1 MKKFFL
7 TTFSVIFTLILA
19 ISCITPIRN
28 VYADNVSTQDKASI
42 IIDFYTGET
51 LYENN
56 AEDKLQVASIVK
68 LMTTLITIE
77 NIENGKLSLDDKL
90 TTTEYAASMG
100 GSQVF
105 IDPYTNYTI
114 EEMLK
119 SVIIAS
125 ANDAAVALA
134 EHIGGTEENFVQMMN
149 KRAHELGLYNTIY
162 ANSTGLPMP
171 EEYSCAKDVANLLRE
186 VIKHDIYHKYSTI
199 WMDELVHPPG
209 RKSELVNTNKLIR
222 YFEGC
227 DSGKTGFT
235 DEAGYC
241 LSASAKKGNMRFIAV
256 SLGAKDAKSRFANVT
271 KLLNFA
277 FANFENKQILQSN
290 IPLCKLDVNHSK
302 TKQLEL
308 FAKEDFYVLNK
319 KGENNEFELTYNLPK
334 SVNAPVKKGDE
345 IGSVTISKNGNVIA
359 EIALCSNENV
369 EKLNFK
375 DALSEVIS
383 NWN

>member
-186 VIKHDIYHKYSTI
+186 VIKHDIYH
-199 WMDELVHPPG
+199 
-209 RKSELVNTNKLIR
+209 N
-222 YFEGC
+222 
-227 DSGKTGFT
+227 
-235 DEAGYC
+235 
-241 LSASAKKGNMRFIAV
+241 
-256 SLGAKDAKSRFANVT
+256 
-271 KLLNFA
+271 
-277 FANFENKQILQSN
+277 
-290 IPLCKLDVNHSK
+290 LD
-302 TKQLEL
+302 
-308 FAKEDFYVLNK
+308 
-319 KGENNEFELTYNLPK
+319 G
-334 SVNAPVKKGDE
+334 
-345 IGSVTISKNGNVIA
+345 
-359 EIALCSNENV
+359 
-369 EKLNFK
+369 
-375 DALSEVIS
+375 
-383 NWN
+383 